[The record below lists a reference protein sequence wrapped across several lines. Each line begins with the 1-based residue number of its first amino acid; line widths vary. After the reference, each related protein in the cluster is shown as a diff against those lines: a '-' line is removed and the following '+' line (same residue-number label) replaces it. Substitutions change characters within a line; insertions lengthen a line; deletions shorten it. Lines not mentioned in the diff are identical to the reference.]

1 MTVRRGQRKAHS
13 LSSTSAPQPSLVDD
27 VSQQI
32 SESISQWGSNG
43 QDILREIFASRIDQL
58 QSHPLASIPLS
69 YAFATTLESELE
81 AQQLATLLS
90 SLIEGFAEDVKE
102 EKVELVGEALVD
114 VVEVLDEEKE
124 DFDQERG
131 AMEEDEVGKRWKGHK
146 KGLEVIKL
154 LLVSFP
160 FRDQ

>member
-1 MTVRRGQRKAHS
+1 M
-13 LSSTSAPQPSLVDD
+13 
-27 VSQQI
+27 
-32 SESISQWGSNG
+32 
-43 QDILREIFASRIDQL
+43 
-58 QSHPLASIPLS
+58 
-69 YAFATTLESELE
+69 
-81 AQQLATLLS
+81 S

-131 AMEEDEVGKRWKGHK
+131 AMEEDEVGKRWKGRK

-154 LLVSFP
+154 LLASFP